1 MGYCGKI
8 TAQHCIGND
17 SAMMFTVLIACIVNQ
32 EKERIRC
39 F

>member
-1 MGYCGKI
+1 MGYCGK
-8 TAQHCIGND
+8 TSVQYCIGND
-17 SAMMFTVLIACIVNQ
+17 SAMKFTVLIACIVNQ